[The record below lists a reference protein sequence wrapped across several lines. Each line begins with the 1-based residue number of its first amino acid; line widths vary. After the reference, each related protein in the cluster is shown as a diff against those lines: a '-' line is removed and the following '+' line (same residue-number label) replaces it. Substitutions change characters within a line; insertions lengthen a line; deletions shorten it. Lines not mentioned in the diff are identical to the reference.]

1 MKRTAAMLGLILLC
15 LALLDTGVAVVL
27 HWAEAQGRMGSLVRY
42 FDYGRS
48 VPGKLARWEA
58 DPDAPGSLYNVAW
71 RPDAL
76 AVSAAGFADEATD
89 TGPVIRSYGMSF
101 VNDIIAAARDQDPDL
116 LWDNLAGP
124 GAPPNFT
131 YALFQEDRANRR
143 RGDIIVL
150 GILSSSVPA
159 MAALSSR
166 SWVFEQPAPYTY
178 PIFQPEEDGLKRI
191 EPLVTSVAQE
201 HALASD
207 PAQARAW
214 ADQLAERDA
223 FYSPIT
229 FGAVWL
235 DASPLARLVRRS
247 LGTAHVSQTK
257 ADILAGLGY
266 PYVEVL
272 DRMIVDFARTAR
284 ADGQFPIV
292 VLVQTRNPVNVD
304 VLTVARPG
312 LERANVAYLATA
324 EHFDPTDISGFVSDG
339 HYTSEVNARF
349 GTVFLALVEAAQTQR

>member
-1 MKRTAAMLGLILLC
+1 MRKTAAMLGLVLLF

-48 VPGKLARWEA
+48 VPGKLAQWEA

-71 RPDAL
+71 RQGAI
-76 AVSAAGFADEATD
+76 AVSSAEFAAETDD

-101 VNDIIAAARDQDPDL
+101 VNHIMIAAQEQDPDL
-116 LWDNLAGP
+116 RVDRHSGP

-131 YALFQEDRANRR
+131 YALFQEDRGNRR
-143 RGDIIVL
+143 AGDVVVL

-159 MAALSSR
+159 MAALSNR
-166 SWVFEQPAPYTY
+166 SWTFEQPAPFTY
-178 PIFQPEEDGLKRI
+178 PVFLLNGEEVKRV
-191 EPLVTSVAQE
+191 EPLINSAEQE
-201 HALASD
+201 RALAHA
-207 PAQARAW
+207 PARARAW
-214 ADQLAERDA
+214 ADQLAAWDA

-247 LGTAHVSQTK
+247 LGTAHVAQVK
-257 ADILAGLGY
+257 AEILAGSEY

-272 DRMIVDFARTAR
+272 NRMIMDFARTAQ
-284 ADGQFPIV
+284 ADGQIPIV

-304 VLTVARPG
+304 VLEIARPA
-312 LERANVAYLATA
+312 LERADVAYLATV
-324 EHFDPTDISGFVSDG
+324 EHFDPADVSGFVSDG
-339 HYTSEVNARF
+339 HYRPGINARF
-349 GTVFLALVEAAQTQR
+349 GKVFLDLVDTAGFQR